1 MVIRMVSLFLCC
13 VLLTFTGNLWTSA
26 AAKYMAQED
35 TGTFLGVV
43 TDSDIDL
50 NENTSNLKGFVVNE
64 KLALEIGNAVIK
76 SLQGE
81 DSISNTEFIVY
92 EIEGQNVIVV
102 CRIPKNKQVL
112 GGDINV
118 AISKTNG
125 QILKIWGG
133 E

>member
-1 MVIRMVSLFLCC
+1 MPSRMISLLLCC
-13 VLLTFTGNLWTSA
+13 VFFMTFGNLWKAENTSN
-26 AAKYMAQED
+26 KAQED
-35 TGTFLGVV
+35 TGKFLGVV

-50 NENTSNLKGFVVNE
+50 TEDATNLKDFSVNE

-76 SLQGE
+76 SIQGE
-81 DSISNTEFIVY
+81 DHFNNTEFLVY

-102 CRIPKNKQVL
+102 YRMPKNKQVL
-112 GGDINV
+112 GGEINV

>member
-1 MVIRMVSLFLCC
+1 MVIRMVSLFLC

-26 AAKYMAQED
+26 TAKYMEQED